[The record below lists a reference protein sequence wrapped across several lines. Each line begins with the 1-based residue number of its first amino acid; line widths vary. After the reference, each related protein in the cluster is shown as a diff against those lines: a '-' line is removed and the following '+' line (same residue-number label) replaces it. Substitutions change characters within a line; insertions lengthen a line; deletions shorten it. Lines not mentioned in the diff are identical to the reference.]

1 MSWETSESNAY
12 KKLPTELSSENIQ
25 WKCIE
30 DLLCIRALR
39 KSIDG
44 SVGKKKYKKK
54 ECVKLLVKKSNLIDE
69 RFNTVVLFVTEIK
82 WSGIGTWIPKSD
94 VRFLMRTQN
103 VSNVVQMLQD

>member
-1 MSWETSESNAY
+1 MV
-12 KKLPTELSSENIQ
+12 
-25 WKCIE
+25 C
-30 DLLCIRALR
+30 R
-39 KSIDG
+39 K
-44 SVGKKKYKKK
+44 KKKYKKK